1 MEAENYSVEK
11 DGFVKNESFSDYVLE
26 ISNEFERDSR
36 RYIRVFSE
44 EREVV

>member
-11 DGFVKNESFSDYVLE
+11 DGFVKKESFSDYVLE